1 MIEYSTLV
9 LGVAL
14 VSGFFMACGIG
25 ANDVANTMGTSVG
38 AKVLS
43 IRQALVIAA
52 IFEAAGA
59 FLASGQVTETIRSRI
74 IDVHLLN
81 SSPELFIYG
90 MLAALLSAGVWLA
103 IATYFGWPVSTT
115 HSIIGA
121 VIGFG
126 AVGLGVHA
134 VQWGVVVNIFLSWI
148 ITPIL
153 AGILAYFL
161 FKSIYWL
168 ILNKETPLKEA
179 RRFLPLYVFFVAF
192 IMSSVTLIK
201 GLEHLHLAFAT
212 NHGVLLSLLI
222 SVFFMLASQ
231 LLLKRVMHD
240 DHVSG
245 ESISTHIERG
255 FGILAVFTA
264 CSLGFAHGSNDVAN
278 AIGPLG
284 AIFDVIN
291 NGNSIASSAPLPAW
305 IPLFGAVG
313 IVVGLALY
321 GHRVIATIGSN
332 ITLLTPS
339 RAFAAQLSTAATVV
353 IASGLGLPISTTQT
367 LVGAVLGVGFAGG
380 INALNLNVIR
390 NIFMSWVITLPAGA
404 VMAIGF
410 FFLFK
415 ALFA

>member
-1 MIEYSTLV
+1 MIEHTTLV
-9 LGVAL
+9 LGAAL
-14 VSGFFMACGIG
+14 ISAFFMACGVG

-38 AKVLS
+38 SKVLS
-43 IRQALVIAA
+43 IRQALLIAA
-52 IFEAAGA
+52 VCEAAGA

-74 IDVHLLN
+74 IDAHLL
-81 SSPELFIYG
+81 SGSPEIFVYG

-126 AVGLGVHA
+126 AIGVGIHA
-134 VQWGVVVNIFLSWI
+134 VQWAVVINIFMSWVL
-148 ITPIL
+148 TPIL
-153 AGILAYFL
+153 AGFLAFFL

-168 ILNKETPLKEA
+168 VLDKHEPLKEA
-179 RRFLPLYVFFVAF
+179 RRFLPFYVFLVAF
-192 IMSSVTLIK
+192 VMSSTTLTK
-201 GLEHLHLAFAT
+201 GLVHLNLTFPARHS
-212 NHGVLLSLLI
+212 VLLSATISMFFVLL
-222 SVFFMLASQ
+222 SYV
-231 LLLKRVMHD
+231 LLGRVMRD
-240 DHVSG
+240 EHVPRK
-245 ESISTHIERG
+245 SISEHIEKG

-284 AIFDVIN
+284 AIVSVVL
-291 NGNSIASSAPLPAW
+291 NGDGVASSVPLPTW
-305 IPLFGAVG
+305 MPLFGAVG

-321 GHRVIATIGSN
+321 GHRVIETIGSN

-353 IASGLGLPISTTQT
+353 LASGVGLPVSTTQT
-367 LVGAVLGVGFAGG
+367 LVGAILGVGFAGG

-390 NIFMSWVITLPAGA
+390 NIFLSWVITLPVGA
-404 VMAIGF
+404 VLAIAF
-410 FFLFK
+410 FYLFK
-415 ALFA
+415 FLI